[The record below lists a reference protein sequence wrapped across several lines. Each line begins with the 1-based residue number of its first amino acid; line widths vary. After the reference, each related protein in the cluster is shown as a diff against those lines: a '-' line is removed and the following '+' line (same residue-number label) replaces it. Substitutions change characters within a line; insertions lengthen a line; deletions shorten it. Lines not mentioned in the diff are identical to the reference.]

1 MSLITLD
8 FETYYAKDF
17 TLSKLTTEEYI
28 RDPRFEIIG
37 VAVKVDDGETRWF
50 SGSHSEIRAW
60 MLGLTDWED
69 SAVLCHNTLFDGAIL
84 EWILDIHPAYY
95 LDTLSMARAVHG
107 LEVGGSLAKLT
118 LHYQLGEKGT
128 EVINA
133 LGKNRRDFST
143 TDLHRYGD
151 YCRNDVDLTFAL
163 LRKLGKDFPESE
175 CDLID
180 MTVKMFTRPQL
191 MVDDFL
197 LTQRLEDIK
206 REKSELLSTLMS
218 KLDCSTEED
227 VRAKL
232 CSNQKFAEVLGN
244 WGVEPPF
251 KISATTGKETFAFA
265 KTDEAFIALQS
276 HPDPTI
282 QQLCMVRLGTKSTI
296 EESRVKRFIDI
307 GSRNSGFLPV
317 PLRYYG
323 AHTGRWSGS
332 ESVNFQNLPSR
343 DEKKK
348 ALKNAVLAPEGY
360 SVINCDSSQIEAR
373 VLAWLAGQEDVVS
386 QFANGEDIYSIFAT
400 KVYSRPI
407 SKANKIERFVGKT
420 CILGLGYGT
429 GAEKLRHTLATSK
442 PISVELKI
450 DECKQIVSVYRSL
463 NFAIVDLW
471 GECDTMLS
479 AMLNGRTYGWLGKHQ
494 VLWADKKGIR
504 LPNGLWIRYKNLRL
518 NSEGKMVYDS
528 RNGPVNIWGGT
539 VVENVV
545 QALARIVVG
554 QQLLWVQQK
563 LGLRAALTVHD
574 AGVWVVPT
582 TDVEKHV
589 ADIVRLMSI
598 APDWAGN
605 LPVACEAHHNVSYG
619 GC

>member
-17 TLSKLTTEEYI
+17 TLSKMTTEEYI

-37 VAVKVDDGETRWF
+37 VAVKVDDGETQWF
-50 SGSHSEIRAW
+50 SGSHNEIRAW
-60 MLGLTDWED
+60 MLGLADWED

-84 EWILDIHPAYY
+84 EWILNIHPAYY

-107 LEVGGSLAKLT
+107 INVGGSLAKLT

-133 LGKNRRDFST
+133 LGKNRRDFGT
-143 TDLHRYGD
+143 ADLHRYGD

-163 LRKLGKDFPESE
+163 LRRLGEGFPESE

-180 MTVKMFTRPQL
+180 MTIKMFTRPQL
-191 MVDDFL
+191 TVDDFL

-206 REKSELLSTLMS
+206 REKSELLSALMS
-218 KLDCSTEED
+218 KLDCQTEED

-244 WGVEPPF
+244 WGAEPPF

-307 GSRNSGFLPV
+307 GSRNGGFLPV

-323 AHTGRWSGS
+323 AHTGRWAGS

-343 DEKKK
+343 DKKK
-348 ALKNAVLAPEGY
+348 KTLKNAVLAPDGY

-386 QFANGEDIYSIFAT
+386 QFANGEDVYSIFAT
-400 KVYSRPI
+400 KIYNMPI
-407 SKANKIERFVGKT
+407 SKANPVERFVGKT
-420 CILGLGYGT
+420 CVLGLGYGT
-429 GAEKLRHTLATSK
+429 GAEKLRHTLKTQPPGA
-442 PISVELKI
+442 ELRL
-450 DECKQIVSVYRSL
+450 DLCKQIVSVYRST
-463 NFAIVDLW
+463 NYTIVDLW
-471 GECDTMLS
+471 GECDR
-479 AMLNGRTYGWLGKHQ
+479 ALNCMISGTNYGYIGKHNA
-494 VLWADKKGIR
+494 VWVGKEGIQ

-518 NSEGKMVYDS
+518 DTGGKMVYDS
-528 RNGPVNIWGGT
+528 RNGPTNIWGGT

-545 QALARIVVG
+545 QALARIIVG
-554 QQLLWVQQK
+554 QQLLWVQHR

-582 TDVEKHV
+582 GKAESWMQKIV
-589 ADIVRLMSI
+589 DIMSI
-598 APDWAGN
+598 TPDWAAG
-605 LPVACEAHHNVSYG
+605 LPVACEAKHNVSYG